1 MHKLNI
7 IDFYKTDNK
16 IVDNNIKKIIEITN
30 DLVTHINIGACK
42 VEVSDIIFS
51 LIFFAQKNLKNK
63 EEILTR
69 NNEFI
74 PEIKEHHKIFTGRIL
89 EYKDKFTNGNKD
101 ICVEMCK
108 FLIDWVYKEND
119 INKRLY

>member
-1 MHKLNI
+1 MHKLKI
-7 IDFYKTDNK
+7 IDFYKTNNI
-16 IVDNNIKKIIEITN
+16 IVDNNIKKIIQITN
-30 DLVTHINIGACK
+30 NLIDYINVGACK

-51 LIFFAQKNLKNK
+51 LIFFAEKNLKNK
-63 EEILTR
+63 EEILIR

-74 PEIKEHHKIFTGRIL
+74 PEIKNHHKNYTNKIL
-89 EYKDKFTNGNKD
+89 EYKDEFSTGNKD

-108 FLIDWVYKEND
+108 FLISWINNENE